1 MSSRVADGSSPI
13 PKRSSIAAPTERDAV
28 GRIQDLVL
36 ITGVRPSLF
45 MGAASLW
52 DFAGLMS
59 PRVRVNPQMFN
70 RAPLDALAQD
80 WELVGRDMW
89 KVLSSDNLLST

>member
-13 PKRSSIAAPTERDAV
+13 PKRSATAAPTEHAV
-28 GRIQDLVL
+28 RRIQDLVL

-89 KVLSSDNLLST
+89 KVLSSDDLFST

>member
-1 MSSRVADGSSPI
+1 MSSQVADGSNPI
-13 PKRSSIAAPTERDAV
+13 PKRSATAAPTEHAV
-28 GRIQDLVL
+28 RRIQDLVL

-59 PRVRVNPQMFN
+59 PRVRVNPQMFD
-70 RAPLDALAQD
+70 RMELDGLTQD

-89 KVLSSDNLLST
+89 KVLSSDDLFST